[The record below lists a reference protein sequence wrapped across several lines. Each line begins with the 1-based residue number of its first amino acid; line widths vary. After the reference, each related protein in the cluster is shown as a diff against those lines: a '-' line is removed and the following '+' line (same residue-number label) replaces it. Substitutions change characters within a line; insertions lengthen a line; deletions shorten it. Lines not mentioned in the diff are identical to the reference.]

1 MSTRRI
7 EYIDA
12 LRGFA
17 MILVVSPHILVF
29 GCSHSLGDDFSLGG
43 NNFLSFNS
51 LFVLFHMPLFF
62 FISGFLLYKKNFE
75 WNLRNIA
82 SLIVRKGKMLLI
94 PTLFFL
100 FIYTFITDA
109 SFIDCCCKSS
119 KWGYWFTVA
128 LFEYFV
134 IYAPYRYICNLLGK
148 KNGIDWILII
158 GSLMLYFMVT
168 PSCLRWLNIFDTT
181 VCGIIGL
188 DNLKYFLFFAIGTLV
203 NKHFC
208 NIQMLLDKSLVS
220 GVGILLFFGMC
231 IYVLHDGYFSNAL
244 ITHLFLITSVLITSG
259 FLGLMIVFSFF
270 RKYQSA
276 FTSDTVIG
284 KSLQYIGRRTLDIYL
299 LHYFFLPRN
308 LEVIGRFFSN
318 NPNQTL
324 ELVLSLILALI
335 VIGICLV
342 TSQIIRISPI
352 LAHWLFG
359 AKTTN

>member
-1 MSTRRI
+1 
-7 EYIDA
+7 
-12 LRGFA
+12 
-17 MILVVSPHILVF
+17 
-29 GCSHSLGDDFSLGG
+29 
-43 NNFLSFNS
+43 
-51 LFVLFHMPLFF
+51 
-62 FISGFLLYKKNFE
+62 
-75 WNLRNIA
+75 
-82 SLIVRKGKMLLI
+82 
-94 PTLFFL
+94 
-100 FIYTFITDA
+100 
-109 SFIDCCCKSS
+109 
-119 KWGYWFTVA
+119 
-128 LFEYFV
+128 
-134 IYAPYRYICNLLGK
+134 
-148 KNGIDWILII
+148 
-158 GSLMLYFMVT
+158 MLYFMVT
-168 PSCLRWLNIFDTT
+168 PSCLRWLNIIDTT
-181 VCGIIGL
+181 ACGIIGL
-188 DNLKYFLFFAIGTLV
+188 ENLKYFLFFAIGTLV
-203 NKHFC
+203 KKHFG

-220 GVGILLFFGMC
+220 GIGILLFFGIC
-231 IYVLHDGYFSNAL
+231 IYVLHDGYFFNAL
-244 ITHLFLITSVLITSG
+244 YTHLFLITSG